1 MSAASWA
8 LTWVTAVADTNAR
21 LDAYDRALT
30 EGRFDGI
37 TALELPV
44 VRGPLPP
51 ALADEARSLHLR
63 LADLVQRV
71 QTVMDSTR
79 DELDALPTTGPR
91 PDKGNRPPAYV
102 DARA

>member
-30 EGRFDGI
+30 EGRFDHL
-37 TALELPV
+37 APLALPV

-63 LADLVQRV
+63 LADLVERV
-71 QTVMDSTR
+71 HQAMDSTQQ
-79 DELDALPTTGPR
+79 ELDATPSPLAR
-91 PDKGNRPPAYV
+91 PDRGSRPPAYL

>member
-21 LDAYDRALT
+21 LDAYDRAL
-30 EGRFDGI
+30 EQGRF
-37 TALELPV
+37 AAVPSLELPV

-63 LADLVQRV
+63 LADLVDRV
-71 QTVMDSTR
+71 HTVMDSTR
-79 DELDALPTTGPR
+79 QELEALPEAAAR
-91 PDKGNRPPAYV
+91 PDRGNRPPAYV